1 MLRTLTSI
9 LLSACAL
16 FSTSQVIEQ
25 TLYINAGTM
34 TVSDG
39 SEVPY
44 HSYNPTDE
52 YNLHSEV
59 ITISEG
65 SELELTIINNDDI
78 DHGFTLDG
86 SADAPATILPG
97 ESATFSFTGD
107 VMGAFRF
114 YDHLNAPINSYM
126 GMGSAVIVI
135 GTCDAYFV
143 WNFRTHKADWNTTFD
158 EGGTEDWSQYVPD
171 YYTIN
176 NLSFPAVSSDPMA
189 NLTGS
194 VGETLHIY
202 MVNSGQS
209 MHSMHF
215 HGYHCEVISSS
226 RSPEIE
232 GSSKDTFALR
242 PSDTMVIELIPN
254 QPGIFPV
261 HDHNLT
267 AISGGGI
274 YLNGGSLIFI
284 EISE

>member
-1 MLRTLTSI
+1 MLRSI
-9 LLSACAL
+9 FSLLVSVCTLLS
-16 FSTSQVIEQ
+16 FGQVVEQ
-25 TLYINAGTM
+25 TLYINAGTIA
-34 TVSDG
+34 VSDG

-44 HSYNPTDE
+44 YSFNATDE
-52 YNLHSEV
+52 YELQSEV

-65 SELELTIINNDDI
+65 SELALTVVNNDDVE
-78 DHGFTLDG
+78 HGFTLDG
-86 SADAPATILPG
+86 SDDAPAIIPVG
-97 ESATFSFTGD
+97 ESATFNLTGD
-107 VMGAFRF
+107 NMGAYRF
-114 YDHLNAPINSYM
+114 YDHLDAPTNSYM
-126 GMGSAVIVI
+126 GLGSAVIVLT
-135 GTCDAYFV
+135 TCDAYFV

-158 EGGTEDWSQYVPD
+158 EGGGEDWTQYVPD

-176 NLSFPAVSSDPMA
+176 NLSFPAIAADPMA
-189 NLTGS
+189 NLIGN

-202 MVNSGQS
+202 MVNSGPS

-215 HGYHCEVISSS
+215 HGYHCEVLSSS

-242 PSDTMVIELIPN
+242 PGDTMVIELVPH

-274 YLNGGSLIFI
+274 YLNGGSLIFM